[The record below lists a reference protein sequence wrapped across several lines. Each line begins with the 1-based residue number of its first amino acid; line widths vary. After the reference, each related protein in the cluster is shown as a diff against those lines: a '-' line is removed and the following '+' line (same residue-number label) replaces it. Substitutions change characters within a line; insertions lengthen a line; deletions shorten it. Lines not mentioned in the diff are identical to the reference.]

1 MSVFSSHFNALDR
14 YLRRC
19 RREYMAPLGLKGI
32 HARMFLTICRTP
44 GYSQDQLAKR
54 LWLDKSTVARQME
67 LLEKKGYVTRNPSE
81 TDKRVLCVYPTEQML
96 EFSKGL
102 QSATEEWERTLLQDL
117 TAEEIELLNGLLQ
130 RVHARVN
137 KEA

>member
-44 GYSQDQLAKR
+44 GCSQDQLAKR

-102 QSATEEWERTLLQDL
+102 QSANEEWERTLLQDL